1 MEDTSDSSKS
11 NQKAF
16 LETSRLYFRTWSETD
31 LELALALW
39 GDPRVT
45 KFIDAREK
53 LSVEDVRNRLAR
65 EITDENDYSV
75 QYWPIFLRSTGEHVG
90 CCGLRTYDLSRN
102 IYEIGFHIR
111 ADHWGHGFASEAA
124 LRVMDY
130 AFNVIFVSKLFAGH
144 NPNNTVSRH
153 LLQKLGFRHTHDE
166 YYAPT
171 GLQHPSYILTTDA
184 YRHICKL
191 GASPRLE

>member
-1 MEDTSDSSKS
+1 LDLIVMKDASGSSRSKH
-11 NQKAF
+11 KAF
-16 LETSRLYFRTWSETD
+16 LETRRLFFRNWSETD

-45 KFIDAREK
+45 KFIDARPK
-53 LSVEDVRNRLAR
+53 LSVEEVRNRLAR
-65 EITDENDYSV
+65 EIAAEKDDGV

-90 CCGLRTYDLSRN
+90 CCGLRTYDLARN

-111 ADHWGHGFASEAA
+111 ADHWGHGIATEAA
-124 LRVMDY
+124 LQVMDY
-130 AFNVIFVSKLFAGH
+130 AFNVLSVSELFAGH

-153 LLQKLGFRHTHDE
+153 LLHKLGFRHTHDE

-171 GLQHPSYILTTDA
+171 GLQHPSYILTA
-184 YRHICKL
+184 EGYR
-191 GASPRLE
+191 RLY

>member
-1 MEDTSDSSKS
+1 MEDTSDSSKFKK
-11 NQKAF
+11 KAF
-16 LETSRLYFRTWSETD
+16 LETSRLSFRTWSETD

-45 KFIDAREK
+45 KLIDAREK
-53 LSVEDVRNRLAR
+53 LSVDEVRQRLAQ
-65 EITDENDYSV
+65 EIADAKDYGV

-90 CCGLRTYDLSRN
+90 CCGLRANDLSRN

-111 ADHWGHGFASEAA
+111 ADQWGHGFATEAV
-124 LRVMDY
+124 LKVMDY
-130 AFNVIFVSKLFAGH
+130 AFNVLSVSGLFAGH
-144 NPNNTVSRH
+144 NPNNTVSQH

-171 GLQHPSYILTTDA
+171 GLQHPSYILTADA
-184 YRHICKL
+184 YRRIY
-191 GASPRLE
+191 